1 MADPLL
7 AGLSPEQRDAVLAPP
22 GPVLILAGAGSGKT
36 RVLTHRVAHLLR
48 QGAAPSSLLLMTF
61 TTAAAAEMLR
71 RTEALLH
78 TAVPSGE
85 QGLWAG
91 TFHHVAV
98 RVLRRHGPRLG
109 LRPDFSILDP
119 RDAAGLI
126 AACAH
131 PGLGVGR
138 HRRGKA
144 GAASPG
150 GVTVRPEL
158 ILRLL
163 SLSVGAEL
171 TLEQV
176 LEQRYPGLLPH
187 LQDLRAV
194 LDDYARRKL
203 ALGALDF
210 DDLLLFM
217 RLLLCDL
224 PDVAASLQER
234 FRHVLV
240 DEYQDVS
247 PVQGALCDQLALFHR
262 SLTVVGD
269 DAQSIY
275 GFRGAEVRQILSFPT
290 RWPEA
295 RVLYLSDNYRSQP
308 EIVAL
313 ANASIRRNRQRFD
326 KPMRA
331 VRPPLPSAAPLLV
344 PVPDAAAQAS
354 FVARRIAELI
364 AAGRAPAD
372 IAVLYRGHAHAAEAQ
387 LALLRQRVP
396 YRLHSGPR
404 LLQQAHVK
412 DALSHLR
419 LLVSP
424 HDELAWGRVLGL
436 QPGVGP
442 KLRERLL
449 QALRQGAL
457 PVDPTVR
464 RGLPE
469 PAQAA
474 LQRLG
479 ETLAALRAADEAGQ
493 GAGDLLELLLRGPY
507 GEQARR
513 AFTDAEDRLG
523 ELQHLAAQLRRGR
536 GAQGAASLHDV
547 LAELQL
553 AQPISA
559 AEVGAEAP
567 QRVAL
572 STVHRAKGLEW
583 GVVFVL
589 WLCEGYFP
597 SPGSWGRGGRRERG
611 DPGLLEEE
619 RRLFYVAVTRA
630 RDQLYLCCPRRS
642 QAGEEVTPSR
652 FVRELEAPLLS
663 RLNA

>member
-1 MADPLL
+1 MTDPLL
-7 AGLSPEQRDAVLAPP
+7 TGLSEEQRDAVLAPP

-71 RTEALLH
+71 RTEALLRA
-78 TAVPSGE
+78 AVPSGE

-119 RDAAGLI
+119 RDAAGLLT
-126 AACAH
+126 ACLRAR
-131 PGLGVGR
+131 PGLAP
-138 HRRGKA
+138 RGDPRA
-144 GAASPG
+144 RGLP
-150 GVTVRPEL
+150 RPEPL
-158 ILRLL
+158 LRLL

-176 LEQRYPGLLPH
+176 LERRAPALLQH
-187 LQDLRAV
+187 LPDLRAT

-203 ALGALDF
+203 ALRALDF
-210 DDLLLFM
+210 DDLLLFL

-275 GFRGAEVRQILSFPT
+275 GFRGAEVRQILSFPA

-295 RVLYLSDNYRSQP
+295 RVLHLRDNYRSHP

-313 ANASIRRNRQRFD
+313 ANASIRRSRQRIGR
-326 KPMRA
+326 PMRA
-331 VRPPLPSAAPLLV
+331 VRPPAPGPAPRLV
-344 PVPDAAAQAS
+344 PLQDAAAQAA
-354 FVARRIAELI
+354 FVARRAAELI
-364 AAGRAPAD
+364 AEGRPPGD
-372 IAVLYRGHAHAAEAQ
+372 IAVLYRSHAHAAEAQ

-419 LLVSP
+419 LVVSP
-424 HDELAWGRVLGL
+424 HDELAWARVLGL

-449 QALRQGAL
+449 QALRQGSL
-457 PVDPTVR
+457 PVDPAVR
-464 RGLPE
+464 RALPE

-474 LQRLG
+474 LQRLA
-479 ETLAALRAADEAGQ
+479 EALAALTAAHESGK
-493 GAGDLLELLLRGPY
+493 GAGDLLELLLSGPY
-507 GEQARR
+507 GDQARR
-513 AFTDAEDRLG
+513 AFADAEDRLG
-523 ELQHLAAQLRRGR
+523 ELRQLAAQLARGER
-536 GAQGAASLHDV
+536 GSADLHDV

-553 AQPISA
+553 AQPVSTGEI
-559 AEVGAEAP
+559 GAEAP
-567 QRVAL
+567 QRVVL

-583 GVVFVL
+583 GAVFVL

-597 SPGSWGRGGRRERG
+597 TPGSWGRGGRGTPEAP
-611 DPGLLEEE
+611 DPIEEE

-630 RDQLYLCCPRRS
+630 RDQLYLCAPRRS
-642 QAGEEVTPSR
+642 QAGEEISPSR

-663 RLNA
+663 RISG